1 MKRELFSFL
10 FLCRKPWGNVSFP
23 WFFILKGVRK
33 MTICSVNNVTKSFGG
48 NIIFENI
55 SLEIK
60 NGERVGLVGRNG
72 SGKTTIFQLL
82 TGMESL
88 DAGAIHMKKG
98 TRIGHVAQIPKFD
111 ESMTVYEVLSS
122 AFKIEKELER
132 EMRTLEKHMAEE
144 QESSVLQK
152 LMERYGIIQ
161 EKFAFLGGYEIEANI
176 MKVANG
182 LQVIELFPRSFL
194 ELSGGE
200 QTKVSLA
207 YMLLQKPDLLLLDE
221 PTNHLD
227 LFAVEW
233 LEQFLKEYNGTV
245 VVISHDRYFLDEVV
259 TKIFDLEDGEIHVYH
274 TNYSRFVEEKE
285 ERLLQEFQAFQE
297 QQKKIK
303 KMKEAIKR
311 LREWANQANPPNEGL
326 HKRARSMERALERM
340 EKLKKPIL
348 ERKQMGLQFEGQ
360 ERSGKDVIVMK
371 EVSKGFAEHL
381 LFNEANLHV
390 RFQERAAIVGR
401 NGTGKTTLLKLLL
414 EEIKPDAGEIRIGS
428 SVKIGYLSQH
438 AYGNMKSNVLEAF
451 RECVAVTEGEARHIL
466 AKFLFYGPAVFK
478 KVTQLSGGEK
488 MRLRLAQLMY
498 QDINFLILDE
508 PTNHLDIESREVLE
522 EALEQYNGTILA
534 VSHDRY
540 FLNKLFE
547 KTYWIDECKL
557 FEFAGNY
564 AWARQKWEEKLET
577 QVIKQQRQGR
587 KKIETVPVKK
597 KEVRNIEEIET
608 ELMHVEEDIY
618 TLECKMEQVV
628 DVEMLEQLYE
638 EKTKKELLRAELY
651 NALENIME

>member
-1 MKRELFSFL
+1 
-10 FLCRKPWGNVSFP
+10 
-23 WFFILKGVRK
+23 

-88 DAGAIHMKKG
+88 DAGTIHMKKG
-98 TRIGHVAQIPKFD
+98 TRIGHVAQIPRFD
-111 ESMTVYEVLSS
+111 EEMTVYDVLSS
-122 AFKIEKELER
+122 AFKAEKELER
-132 EMRTLEKHMAEE
+132 EMHDLEKNMAEE
-144 QESSVLQK
+144 QEPSTLQK
-152 LMERYGIIQ
+152 WMERYGVIQ

-182 LQVIELFPRSFL
+182 LQVTDLFSRAFV

-233 LEQFLKEYNGTV
+233 LEQFLKEYTGTV
-245 VVISHDRYFLDEVV
+245 IVISHDRYFLDEVV
-259 TKIFDLEDGEIHVYH
+259 TKIIDLEDGEVHVYH
-274 TNYSRFVEEKE
+274 TNYSQFVEEKE
-285 ERLLQEFQAFQE
+285 ERLLQEFQAYQE

-326 HKRARSMERALERM
+326 HKRARNMERALERM

-360 ERSGKDVIVMK
+360 ERSGKDVVLMK
-371 EVSKGFAEHL
+371 EVSKGFADQP
-381 LFNEANLHV
+381 LFEQANLHV

-414 EEIKPDAGEIRIGS
+414 EEIEPDAGEIRIGS

-451 RECVAVTEGEARHIL
+451 REYVAVTEGEARHIL

-547 KTYWIDECKL
+547 KTYWIDERKL

-564 AWARQKWEEKLET
+564 AWARQKWEEKVEK
-577 QVIKQQRQGR
+577 QVIKQKRQGR
-587 KKIETVPVKK
+587 KSVEMASVKK
-597 KEVRNIEEIET
+597 KEPRSFEEIEN
-608 ELMHVEEDIY
+608 ELMHIEEGIY
-618 TLECKMEQVV
+618 ALECEMEHVA
-628 DVEMLEQLYE
+628 DVERLEKLYE

-651 NALENIME
+651 NELENIAE

>member
-1 MKRELFSFL
+1 M
-10 FLCRKPWGNVSFP
+10 GNVSFP

-33 MTICSVNNVTKSFGG
+33 MTICSVNNVKKSFGG

-60 NGERVGLVGRNG
+60 NGERIGLVGRNG

-98 TRIGHVAQIPKFD
+98 TCIGHVAQIPKFNN
-111 ESMTVYEVLSS
+111 EMNVYDVLSS
-122 AFKIEKELER
+122 AFKKEKELEI
-132 EMRTLEKHMAEE
+132 EMHALEKNMAEE
-144 QESSVLQK
+144 QESSALQK
-152 LMERYGIIQ
+152 LMERYGVIQ
-161 EKFAFLGGYEIEANI
+161 ERYAFLGGYEIEANI

-182 LQVIELFPRSFL
+182 LQVTELFPRSFM

-233 LEQFLKEYNGTV
+233 LEQFLKEYTGTV
-245 VVISHDRYFLDEVV
+245 MVISHDRYFLDEVV

-274 TNYSRFVEEKE
+274 TNYSQFVEEKE
-285 ERLLQEFQAFQE
+285 ERLLQEFQAYQE

-326 HKRARSMERALERM
+326 HKRARNMERALERI
-340 EKLKKPIL
+340 EKLKRPIL
-348 ERKQMGLQFEGQ
+348 DRKQMGLQFEGQ
-360 ERSGKDVIVMK
+360 ERSGKDVVVMK
-371 EVSKGFAEHL
+371 EVSKGFDERS
-381 LFNEANLHV
+381 LFEKVNLHI

-414 EEIKPDAGEIRIGS
+414 KEMQQDAGEIRIGS

-438 AYGNMKSNVLEAF
+438 AYGNMKNNVLEAF
-451 RECVAVTEGEARHIL
+451 RDCVAVTEGEARHIL
-466 AKFLFYGPAVFK
+466 ARFLFYGPAVFK

-498 QDINFLILDE
+498 QDVNFLILDE

-547 KTYWIDECKL
+547 KTYLIDEHKL

-564 AWARQKWEEKLET
+564 AWARQKWEERIEK
-577 QVIKQQRQGR
+577 QVVKQKQQQQGN
-587 KKIETVPVKK
+587 KALEVMPIKK
-597 KEVRNIEEIET
+597 KKSRDLEAVEN
-608 ELMHVEEDIY
+608 ELMHIEEDIY
-618 TLECKMEQVV
+618 ALEFKMENVV

-638 EKTKKELLRAELY
+638 EKTKKEFLRAELY
-651 NALENIME
+651 NELENIVE

>member
-1 MKRELFSFL
+1 
-10 FLCRKPWGNVSFP
+10 
-23 WFFILKGVRK
+23 
-33 MTICSVNNVTKSFGG
+33 MTICSVNNVKKSFGG

-60 NGERVGLVGRNG
+60 NGERIGLVGRNG

-82 TGMESL
+82 TGIEGL
-88 DAGAIHMKKG
+88 DAGAIHVKKG
-98 TRIGHVAQIPKFD
+98 TRIGHVAQIPKFNN
-111 ESMTVYEVLSS
+111 EMNVYDVLSS
-122 AFKIEKELER
+122 AFKKEKELEI
-132 EMRTLEKHMAEE
+132 EMHALEKNMAEE
-144 QESSVLQK
+144 QESSALQK
-152 LMERYGIIQ
+152 LMERYGVIQ
-161 EKFAFLGGYEIEANI
+161 ERYAFLGGYEIEANI

-182 LQVIELFPRSFL
+182 LQVTELFPRSFM

-233 LEQFLKEYNGTV
+233 LEQFLKEYTGTV
-245 VVISHDRYFLDEVV
+245 MVISHDRYFLDEVV

-274 TNYSRFVEEKE
+274 TNYSQFVEEKE
-285 ERLLQEFQAFQE
+285 ERLLQEFQAYQE

-326 HKRARSMERALERM
+326 HKRARNMERALERI
-340 EKLKKPIL
+340 EKLKRPIL
-348 ERKQMGLQFEGQ
+348 DRKQMGLQFEGQ
-360 ERSGKDVIVMK
+360 ERSGKDVVVMK
-371 EVSKGFAEHL
+371 EVSKGFDERS
-381 LFNEANLHV
+381 LFEKVNLHI

-414 EEIKPDAGEIRIGS
+414 KEMQQDAGEIRIGS

-438 AYGNMKSNVLEAF
+438 AYGNMKNNVLEAF
-451 RECVAVTEGEARHIL
+451 RDCVAVTEGEARHIL
-466 AKFLFYGPAVFK
+466 ARFLFYGPAVFK

-498 QDINFLILDE
+498 QDVNFLILDE

-547 KTYWIDECKL
+547 KTYWIDENKL

-564 AWARQKWEEKLET
+564 AWARQKWEERIEK
-577 QVIKQQRQGR
+577 QVVKQKQQQQGN
-587 KKIETVPVKK
+587 KALEVMPIKK
-597 KEVRNIEEIET
+597 KKSRDLEAVEN
-608 ELMHVEEDIY
+608 ELMHIEEDIY
-618 TLECKMEQVV
+618 ALECKMEHVV

-638 EKTKKELLRAELY
+638 EKTKKEFLRAELY
-651 NALENIME
+651 NELENIVE

>member
-1 MKRELFSFL
+1 
-10 FLCRKPWGNVSFP
+10 
-23 WFFILKGVRK
+23 

-111 ESMTVYEVLSS
+111 EGMTVYDVLSS
-122 AFKIEKELER
+122 AFKAEKELER
-132 EMRTLEKHMAEE
+132 EMRTLENNMAEE

-152 LMERYGIIQ
+152 LMERYGVIQ

-285 ERLLQEFQAFQE
+285 ERLLQEFQAYQE

-360 ERSGKDVIVMK
+360 ERSGKDVVVME

-414 EEIKPDAGEIRIGS
+414 EEIEPDAGEIRIGS

-547 KTYWIDECKL
+547 KTYWIDGCKL

-587 KKIETVPVKK
+587 KSIETVPVKK
-597 KEVRNIEEIET
+597 KEVRNSEEIET

-618 TLECKMEQVV
+618 MLECKMEHVV

-651 NALENIME
+651 NELENIVE

>member
-1 MKRELFSFL
+1 M
-10 FLCRKPWGNVSFP
+10 GNVSFS

-48 NIIFENI
+48 NTIFENI

-72 SGKTTIFQLL
+72 SGKTTIFGLL

-111 ESMTVYEVLSS
+111 EAMTVYDVLSS
-122 AFKIEKELER
+122 AFKVEKELEK
-132 EMRTLEKHMAEE
+132 EMHALEKNMAVE
-144 QESSVLQK
+144 QEQSALEK
-152 LMERYGIIQ
+152 LMERYGVIQ
-161 EKFAFLGGYEIEANI
+161 EKFVFLGGYEIEANI

-182 LQVIELFPRSFL
+182 LQVTDLFSRVFT

-233 LEQFLKEYNGTV
+233 LEQFLKEYTGTV
-245 VVISHDRYFLDEVV
+245 MVISHDRYFLDEVV

-274 TNYSRFVEEKE
+274 TNYSQFVEEKE
-285 ERLLQEFQAFQE
+285 ERLLQEFQAYQE

-326 HKRARSMERALERM
+326 HKRARNMERALERI
-340 EKLKKPIL
+340 EKLKRPIL

-360 ERSGKDVIVMK
+360 ERSGKDVVVMK
-371 EVSKGFAEHL
+371 EVSKGFAGRP
-381 LFNEANLHV
+381 LFEQANLHV

-414 EEIKPDAGEIRIGS
+414 KEINPDVGEIRIGS

-438 AYGNMKSNVLEAF
+438 TYGNVKSNVLEAF
-451 RECVAVTEGEARHIL
+451 REYVAVTEGEARHIL
-466 AKFLFYGPAVFK
+466 ANFLFYGPAVFK

-564 AWARQKWEEKLET
+564 AWARQKWEEKLEK
-577 QVIKQQRQGR
+577 QVIKQKRQGR
-587 KKIETVPVKK
+587 KSVEMVPVKEK
-597 KEVRNIEEIET
+597 KARNLEEIEN

-618 TLECKMEQVV
+618 AIECEMEHVA
-628 DVEMLEQLYE
+628 DVERLEKLYE
-638 EKTKKELLRAELY
+638 EKTMKELLRAKLY
-651 NALENIME
+651 SELENIVE

>member
-1 MKRELFSFL
+1 
-10 FLCRKPWGNVSFP
+10 
-23 WFFILKGVRK
+23 

-132 EMRTLEKHMAEE
+132 EMRTLEKDMAEE

-161 EKFAFLGGYEIEANI
+161 EKFAFLGGYEIEVNI

-182 LQVIELFPRSFL
+182 LQVTELFPRSFL

-245 VVISHDRYFLDEVV
+245 MVISHDRYFLDEVV

-285 ERLLQEFQAFQE
+285 ERLLQEFQAYQE

-360 ERSGKDVIVMK
+360 ERSGKDVVVMK
-371 EVSKGFAEHL
+371 EVSKGFADHP
-381 LFNEANLHV
+381 LFNEVNLHV

-414 EEIKPDAGEIRIGS
+414 EQIEPDAGEIRIGS

-438 AYGNMKSNVLEAF
+438 AYGNRKSNVLEAF
-451 RECVAVTEGEARHIL
+451 REYVAVTEGEARHIL

-547 KTYWIDECKL
+547 KTYWIDEHKL

-564 AWARQKWEEKLET
+564 AWARQKWEERLET

-587 KKIETVPVKK
+587 KSIETAPVKK
-597 KEVRNIEEIET
+597 KEARNIEEIET

-618 TLECKMEQVV
+618 TLECTMEHVV
-628 DVEMLEQLYE
+628 DIKRLEQLYE

-651 NALENIME
+651 NELENIVE

>member
-1 MKRELFSFL
+1 M
-10 FLCRKPWGNVSFP
+10 GNVSFS

-48 NIIFENI
+48 NTIFENI

-72 SGKTTIFQLL
+72 SGKRTIFGLL

-111 ESMTVYEVLSS
+111 EVMTVYDVLSS
-122 AFKIEKELER
+122 AFKVEKELEK
-132 EMRTLEKHMAEE
+132 EMHALEKNMAVE
-144 QESSVLQK
+144 QEQSALEK
-152 LMERYGIIQ
+152 LMERYGVIQ

-182 LQVIELFPRSFL
+182 LQVTDLFSRVFT

-233 LEQFLKEYNGTV
+233 LEQFLKEYTGTV
-245 VVISHDRYFLDEVV
+245 IVISHDRYFLDEVV

-274 TNYSRFVEEKE
+274 TNYSQFVEEKE
-285 ERLLQEFQAFQE
+285 ERLLQEFQAYQE

-326 HKRARSMERALERM
+326 HKRARNMERALERI
-340 EKLKKPIL
+340 EKLKRPIL

-360 ERSGKDVIVMK
+360 ERSGKDVVVMK
-371 EVSKGFAEHL
+371 EVSKGFAGRP
-381 LFNEANLHV
+381 LFEQANLHV

-414 EEIKPDAGEIRIGS
+414 EEINPDVGEIRIGS

-438 AYGNMKSNVLEAF
+438 TYGNVKSNVLEAF
-451 RECVAVTEGEARHIL
+451 REYVAVTEGEARHIL

-564 AWARQKWEEKLET
+564 AWARQKWEEKLEK
-577 QVIKQQRQGR
+577 QVIKQKRQGR
-587 KKIETVPVKK
+587 KSVEMVPVKEK
-597 KEVRNIEEIET
+597 KARNLEEIEN

-618 TLECKMEQVV
+618 AIECEMEHVA
-628 DVEMLEQLYE
+628 DVERLEKLYE
-638 EKTKKELLRAELY
+638 EKTIKELLRAKLY
-651 NALENIME
+651 SELENIVE

>member
-1 MKRELFSFL
+1 
-10 FLCRKPWGNVSFP
+10 
-23 WFFILKGVRK
+23 
-33 MTICSVNNVTKSFGG
+33 MTICSVNNVMKSFGG

-72 SGKTTIFQLL
+72 SGKTTIFGLL
-82 TGMESL
+82 TGKESL

-111 ESMTVYEVLSS
+111 EVMTVYDVLSS
-122 AFKIEKELER
+122 AFKVEKELEK
-132 EMRTLEKHMAEE
+132 EMHALEKNMAVE
-144 QESSVLQK
+144 QEQSALEK
-152 LMERYGIIQ
+152 LMERYGVIQ

-182 LQVIELFPRSFL
+182 LQVTDLFSRVFT

-233 LEQFLKEYNGTV
+233 LEQFLKEYTGTV
-245 VVISHDRYFLDEVV
+245 IVISHDRYFLDEVV

-274 TNYSRFVEEKE
+274 TNYSQFVEEKE
-285 ERLLQEFQAFQE
+285 ERLLQEFQAYQE

-326 HKRARSMERALERM
+326 HKRARNMERALERI
-340 EKLKKPIL
+340 EKLKRPIL

-360 ERSGKDVIVMK
+360 ERSGKDVVVMK
-371 EVSKGFAEHL
+371 EVSKGFAGRP
-381 LFNEANLHV
+381 LFEQANLHV

-414 EEIKPDAGEIRIGS
+414 EEIIPDVGEIRIGS

-438 AYGNMKSNVLEAF
+438 TYGNVKSNVLEAF
-451 RECVAVTEGEARHIL
+451 REYVAVTEGEARHIL

-564 AWARQKWEEKLET
+564 AWARQKWEEKLEK
-577 QVIKQQRQGR
+577 QVIKQKRQGR
-587 KKIETVPVKK
+587 KSVEMVPVKEK
-597 KEVRNIEEIET
+597 KARNLEEIEN

-618 TLECKMEQVV
+618 AIECEMEHVA
-628 DVEMLEQLYE
+628 DVERLEKLYE
-638 EKTKKELLRAELY
+638 EKTMKELLRAKLY
-651 NALENIME
+651 SELENIVE

>member
-1 MKRELFSFL
+1 
-10 FLCRKPWGNVSFP
+10 
-23 WFFILKGVRK
+23 

-72 SGKTTIFQLL
+72 SGKTTIFGLL

-111 ESMTVYEVLSS
+111 EAMTVYDVLSS
-122 AFKIEKELER
+122 AFKVEKELEK
-132 EMRTLEKHMAEE
+132 EMHALEKNMAEE
-144 QESSVLQK
+144 QEQSSLQK
-152 LMERYGIIQ
+152 LMERYGVIQ

-182 LQVIELFPRSFL
+182 LQVTDLFSRVFT

-233 LEQFLKEYNGTV
+233 LEQFLKEYTGTV
-245 VVISHDRYFLDEVV
+245 MVISHDRYFLDEVV

-274 TNYSRFVEEKE
+274 TNYSQFVEEKE
-285 ERLLQEFQAFQE
+285 ERLLQEFQAYQE

-326 HKRARSMERALERM
+326 HKRARNMERALERI
-340 EKLKKPIL
+340 EKLKRPIL

-360 ERSGKDVIVMK
+360 ERSGKDVVVMK
-371 EVSKGFAEHL
+371 EVSKGFAGRP
-381 LFNEANLHV
+381 LFEQANLHV

-414 EEIKPDAGEIRIGS
+414 KEMEPEAGAIRVGS

-438 AYGNMKSNVLEAF
+438 TYENMKSNVLEAF
-451 RECVAVTEGEARHIL
+451 RENVAVTEGEARHIL

-564 AWARQKWEEKLET
+564 AWARQKWEEKLEK
-577 QVIKQQRQGR
+577 QVIKQKRQG
-587 KKIETVPVKK
+587 KKSVETVPVKE
-597 KEVRNIEEIET
+597 KEARNLEEIEN
-608 ELMHVEEDIY
+608 ELMHVEEDVYAI
-618 TLECKMEQVV
+618 ECEMEHVA
-628 DVEMLEQLYE
+628 DVERLEKLYE

-651 NALENIME
+651 NELENIVE

>member
-1 MKRELFSFL
+1 M
-10 FLCRKPWGNVSFP
+10 GNVSFS

-33 MTICSVNNVTKSFGG
+33 MTICSVNNVMKSFGG

-72 SGKTTIFQLL
+72 SGKTTIFGLL
-82 TGMESL
+82 TGKESL

-111 ESMTVYEVLSS
+111 EVMNVYDVLSS
-122 AFKIEKELER
+122 AFKVEKELEK
-132 EMRTLEKHMAEE
+132 EMHALEKNMAEE
-144 QESSVLQK
+144 QEQSSLQK
-152 LMERYGIIQ
+152 LMERYGVIQ

-182 LQVIELFPRSFL
+182 LQVTDLFPRVFT

-233 LEQFLKEYNGTV
+233 LEKFLKEYTGTV
-245 VVISHDRYFLDEVV
+245 MVISHDRYFLDEVV

-274 TNYSRFVEEKE
+274 TNYSQFVEEKE
-285 ERLLQEFQAFQE
+285 ERLLQEFQAYQE

-326 HKRARSMERALERM
+326 HKRARNMERALERI
-340 EKLKKPIL
+340 EKLKRPIL

-360 ERSGKDVIVMK
+360 ERSGKDVVVMK
-371 EVSKGFAEHL
+371 EVSKGFAGRP
-381 LFNEANLHV
+381 LFEQANLHV

-414 EEIKPDAGEIRIGS
+414 EEINPDVGEIRIGS

-438 AYGNMKSNVLEAF
+438 TYGNVKSNVLEAF
-451 RECVAVTEGEARHIL
+451 REYVAVTEGEARHIL

-564 AWARQKWEEKLET
+564 AWARQKWEEKLEK
-577 QVIKQQRQGR
+577 QVIKQKRQGR
-587 KKIETVPVKK
+587 KSVETVPVKE
-597 KEVRNIEEIET
+597 KEARNLEEIEN

-618 TLECKMEQVV
+618 AIECEMEHVA
-628 DVEMLEQLYE
+628 DVERLEKLYE
-638 EKTKKELLRAELY
+638 EKTKKELLRAKLY
-651 NALENIME
+651 SELENIVE

>member
-1 MKRELFSFL
+1 
-10 FLCRKPWGNVSFP
+10 
-23 WFFILKGVRK
+23 

-152 LMERYGIIQ
+152 LMERYGVIQ

-285 ERLLQEFQAFQE
+285 ERLLQEFQAYQE

-360 ERSGKDVIVMK
+360 ERSGKDVVVMK

-414 EEIKPDAGEIRIGS
+414 EEIEPDAGEIRIGS

-488 MRLRLAQLMY
+488 MRLRLAKLMY

-547 KTYWIDECKL
+547 KTYWIDGCKL

-587 KKIETVPVKK
+587 KSVETVSVKK

-618 TLECKMEQVV
+618 TLECKMEHVV

-638 EKTKKELLRAELY
+638 EKTKKELLRADLY

>member
-1 MKRELFSFL
+1 M
-10 FLCRKPWGNVSFP
+10 GNVSFP

-111 ESMTVYEVLSS
+111 EGMTVYDVLSS
-122 AFKIEKELER
+122 AFKAEKELER

-182 LQVIELFPRSFL
+182 LQVTELFPRSFV
-194 ELSGGE
+194 EISGGE

-245 VVISHDRYFLDEVV
+245 MVISHDRYFLDEVV

-285 ERLLQEFQAFQE
+285 ERLLQEFQAYQE

-360 ERSGKDVIVMK
+360 ERSGKDVVVMK

-414 EEIKPDAGEIRIGS
+414 EEIEPDAGEIRIGS

-547 KTYWIDECKL
+547 KTYWIDERKL

-587 KKIETVPVKK
+587 KNIETVPVKK

>member
-1 MKRELFSFL
+1 
-10 FLCRKPWGNVSFP
+10 
-23 WFFILKGVRK
+23 

-48 NIIFENI
+48 NTIFENI

-72 SGKTTIFQLL
+72 SGKTTIFGLL

-111 ESMTVYEVLSS
+111 EVMTVYDVLSS
-122 AFKIEKELER
+122 AFKVEKELEK
-132 EMRTLEKHMAEE
+132 EMHALEKNMAVE
-144 QESSVLQK
+144 QEQSALEK
-152 LMERYGIIQ
+152 LMERYGVIQ

-182 LQVIELFPRSFL
+182 LQVTDLFSRVFT

-233 LEQFLKEYNGTV
+233 LEQFLKEYTGTV
-245 VVISHDRYFLDEVV
+245 IVISHDRYFLDEVV

-274 TNYSRFVEEKE
+274 TNYSQFVEEKE
-285 ERLLQEFQAFQE
+285 ERLLQEFQAYQE

-326 HKRARSMERALERM
+326 HKRARNMERALERI
-340 EKLKKPIL
+340 EKLKRPIL

-360 ERSGKDVIVMK
+360 ERSGKDVVVMK
-371 EVSKGFAEHL
+371 EVSKGFAGRP
-381 LFNEANLHV
+381 LFEQANLHV

-414 EEIKPDAGEIRIGS
+414 EEMNPDVGEIRIGS

-438 AYGNMKSNVLEAF
+438 TYGNVKSNVLEAF
-451 RECVAVTEGEARHIL
+451 REYVAVTEGEARHIL

-478 KVTQLSGGEK
+478 KVTQLSGGER

-564 AWARQKWEEKLET
+564 AWARQKWEEKLEK
-577 QVIKQQRQGR
+577 QVIKQKRQGR
-587 KKIETVPVKK
+587 KSVETVPVKE
-597 KEVRNIEEIET
+597 KEARNLEEIEN

-618 TLECKMEQVV
+618 AIECEMEHVA
-628 DVEMLEQLYE
+628 DVERLEKLYE
-638 EKTKKELLRAELY
+638 EKTKKELLRAKLY
-651 NALENIME
+651 SDLENIVE

>member
-1 MKRELFSFL
+1 M
-10 FLCRKPWGNVSFP
+10 GNVSFSR
-23 WFFILKGVRK
+23 FFILKGVRK
-33 MTICSVNNVTKSFGG
+33 MTICSVNNITKSFGG

-88 DAGAIHMKKG
+88 DTGAIHMKKG

-111 ESMTVYEVLSS
+111 EGMTVYDVLNS
-122 AFKIEKELER
+122 AFKTEKELER
-132 EMRTLEKHMAEE
+132 EMRALEKNMEE
-144 QESSVLQK
+144 ELEPSALQK
-152 LMERYGIIQ
+152 LMERYGVIQ

-182 LQVIELFPRSFL
+182 LQVTELFPRTFL

-245 VVISHDRYFLDEVV
+245 MVISHDRYFLDEVV

-285 ERLLQEFQAFQE
+285 ERLLHEFQAYQE

-360 ERSGKDVIVMK
+360 ERSGKDVVVMK
-371 EVSKGFAEHL
+371 EVSKGFADHP

-414 EEIKPDAGEIRIGS
+414 EEMEPDAGEIRIGS

-438 AYGNMKSNVLEAF
+438 AYGNVKSNVLEAF
-451 RECVAVTEGEARHIL
+451 REYVAVTEGEARHIL

-547 KTYWIDECKL
+547 KTYWIDEHKL

-564 AWARQKWEEKLET
+564 AWARQKWVEKFET

-587 KKIETVPVKK
+587 KSIETAPVKK
-597 KEVRNIEEIET
+597 KEARNVEEIET

-618 TLECKMEQVV
+618 TLECKMEHVV

-651 NALENIME
+651 NELENIVE

>member
-1 MKRELFSFL
+1 
-10 FLCRKPWGNVSFP
+10 
-23 WFFILKGVRK
+23 

-48 NIIFENI
+48 NTIFENI

-72 SGKTTIFQLL
+72 SGKTTIFGLL

-111 ESMTVYEVLSS
+111 EAMTVYDVLSS
-122 AFKIEKELER
+122 AFKVEKELEK
-132 EMRTLEKHMAEE
+132 EMHALEKNMAVE
-144 QESSVLQK
+144 QEQSALEK
-152 LMERYGIIQ
+152 LMERYGVIQ

-182 LQVIELFPRSFL
+182 LQVTDLFSRVFT

-233 LEQFLKEYNGTV
+233 LEQFLKEYTGTV
-245 VVISHDRYFLDEVV
+245 MVISHDRYFLDEVV

-274 TNYSRFVEEKE
+274 TNYSQFVEEKE
-285 ERLLQEFQAFQE
+285 ERLLQEFQAYQE

-326 HKRARSMERALERM
+326 HKRARNMERALERI
-340 EKLKKPIL
+340 EKLKRPIL

-360 ERSGKDVIVMK
+360 ERSGKDVVVMK
-371 EVSKGFAEHL
+371 EVSKGFAGRP
-381 LFNEANLHV
+381 LFEQANLHV

-414 EEIKPDAGEIRIGS
+414 EEINPDVGEIRIGS

-438 AYGNMKSNVLEAF
+438 TYGNVKSNVLEAF
-451 RECVAVTEGEARHIL
+451 REYVAVTEGEARHIL

-564 AWARQKWEEKLET
+564 AWARQKWEEKLEK
-577 QVIKQQRQGR
+577 QVIKQKRQGR
-587 KKIETVPVKK
+587 KSVEMVPVKEK
-597 KEVRNIEEIET
+597 KARNLEEIEN

-618 TLECKMEQVV
+618 AIECEMEHVA
-628 DVEMLEQLYE
+628 DVERLEKLYE
-638 EKTKKELLRAELY
+638 EKTMKELLRAKLY
-651 NALENIME
+651 SELENIVE

>member
-1 MKRELFSFL
+1 
-10 FLCRKPWGNVSFP
+10 
-23 WFFILKGVRK
+23 

-111 ESMTVYEVLSS
+111 EGMTVYDVLSS
-122 AFKIEKELER
+122 AFKAEKELER
-132 EMRTLEKHMAEE
+132 EIRTLEKNMAEE
-144 QESSVLQK
+144 QETFALQK
-152 LMERYGIIQ
+152 LMERYGVIQ
-161 EKFAFLGGYEIEANI
+161 EKFAFLGGYEIEANM

-182 LQVIELFPRSFL
+182 LQVTELFPRSFL

-245 VVISHDRYFLDEVV
+245 MVISHDRYFLDEVV

-274 TNYSRFVEEKE
+274 TNYSQFVEEKE
-285 ERLLQEFQAFQE
+285 ERLLQEFQAYQE

-326 HKRARSMERALERM
+326 HKRARSMERALERI

-348 ERKQMGLQFEGQ
+348 ERKQMGLQFEGK
-360 ERSGKDVIVMK
+360 ERSGKDVVVMK
-371 EVSKGFAEHL
+371 EVSKGFADHP

-414 EEIKPDAGEIRIGS
+414 EEIEPDAGEIRIGS

-451 RECVAVTEGEARHIL
+451 REYVAVTEGEARHIL

-547 KTYWIDECKL
+547 KTYWIDEHKL

-564 AWARQKWEEKLET
+564 VWARQKWEEKLET

-587 KKIETVPVKK
+587 KNIETAPVKK
-597 KEVRNIEEIET
+597 KEVRNVEDIEA

-618 TLECKMEQVV
+618 MLECKMQHVV

-651 NALENIME
+651 NELGNIVE

>member
-1 MKRELFSFL
+1 
-10 FLCRKPWGNVSFP
+10 
-23 WFFILKGVRK
+23 
-33 MTICSVNNVTKSFGG
+33 MTICSVNNITKSFGG

-111 ESMTVYEVLSS
+111 EGMTVYDVLSS
-122 AFKIEKELER
+122 AFKAEKELER
-132 EMRTLEKHMAEE
+132 EMHTLEKNMAEE
-144 QESSVLQK
+144 REPSALQK
-152 LMERYGIIQ
+152 LMERYGVIQ
-161 EKFAFLGGYEIEANI
+161 EKFAFLGGYEIEANL

-182 LQVIELFPRSFL
+182 LQVTELFPRSFL

-245 VVISHDRYFLDEVV
+245 MVISHDRYFLDEVV

-274 TNYSRFVEEKE
+274 TNYSQFVEEKE
-285 ERLLQEFQAFQE
+285 ERLLQEFQAYQE

-360 ERSGKDVIVMK
+360 ERSGKDVVVMK
-371 EVSKGFAEHL
+371 EVSKGFAGHP

-414 EEIKPDAGEIRIGS
+414 EEIEPDAGEIRIGS

-451 RECVAVTEGEARHIL
+451 REYVAVTEGEARHIL

-547 KTYWIDECKL
+547 KTYWIDERKL

-564 AWARQKWEEKLET
+564 AWARQKWEERLET

-587 KKIETVPVKK
+587 KRIETAPIKK
-597 KEVRNIEEIET
+597 KEVRNVEEIET

-618 TLECKMEQVV
+618 TLECKMEHVV
-628 DVEMLEQLYE
+628 GVEMLEQLYE

-651 NALENIME
+651 NELENIVE

>member
-1 MKRELFSFL
+1 
-10 FLCRKPWGNVSFP
+10 
-23 WFFILKGVRK
+23 

-55 SLEIK
+55 SLEVK

-111 ESMTVYEVLSS
+111 EGMTVYDVLSS
-122 AFKIEKELER
+122 AFKAEKELER
-132 EMRTLEKHMAEE
+132 EMRTLEKYMAEE
-144 QESSVLQK
+144 REPSALQK
-152 LMERYGIIQ
+152 LMERYGVIQ
-161 EKFAFLGGYEIEANI
+161 EKFAFLGGYEIEANL

-182 LQVIELFPRSFL
+182 LQVTELFPRSFL

-245 VVISHDRYFLDEVV
+245 MVISHDRYFLDEVV

-274 TNYSRFVEEKE
+274 TNYSQFVDEKE
-285 ERLLQEFQAFQE
+285 ERLLQEFQAYQE

-326 HKRARSMERALERM
+326 HKRARSMERALERI

-360 ERSGKDVIVMK
+360 ERSGKDVVLMK
-371 EVSKGFAEHL
+371 EVSKGFAGHP

-438 AYGNMKSNVLEAF
+438 AHGNMKSNVLEAF
-451 RECVAVTEGEARHIL
+451 REYVAVTEGEARHIL

-547 KTYWIDECKL
+547 KTYWIDEHKL

-564 AWARQKWEEKLET
+564 AWARQKWEEKLEK

-587 KKIETVPVKK
+587 KSMATAPVKK
-597 KEVRNIEEIET
+597 KEVRNVEDIET

-618 TLECKMEQVV
+618 MLECKMEHVF

-638 EKTKKELLRAELY
+638 EKTKKELLRADLY
-651 NALENIME
+651 NELENIVE

>member
-1 MKRELFSFL
+1 
-10 FLCRKPWGNVSFP
+10 
-23 WFFILKGVRK
+23 

-132 EMRTLEKHMAEE
+132 EMRTLEKDMAEE
-144 QESSVLQK
+144 QGSSVLQK

-182 LQVIELFPRSFL
+182 LQVTELFPRSFL

-245 VVISHDRYFLDEVV
+245 MVISHDRYFLDEVV

-274 TNYSRFVEEKE
+274 TNYSQFVEEKE
-285 ERLLQEFQAFQE
+285 ERLLQEFQAYQE

-340 EKLKKPIL
+340 QKLKKPIL

-360 ERSGKDVIVMK
+360 DRSGKDVVVIK
-371 EVSKGFAEHL
+371 EVSKGFAHHP
-381 LFNEANLHV
+381 LFNEVNLHV

-414 EEIKPDAGEIRIGS
+414 EQIEPDAGEIRIGS

-438 AYGNMKSNVLEAF
+438 AYGNRKSNVLEAF
-451 RECVAVTEGEARHIL
+451 REYVAVTEGEARHIL

-547 KTYWIDECKL
+547 KTYWIDERKL

-564 AWARQKWEEKLET
+564 AWARQKWEERLET

-587 KKIETVPVKK
+587 KSIETAPVKK
-597 KEVRNIEEIET
+597 KEARNIEEIET

-618 TLECKMEQVV
+618 TLECTMEHVV
-628 DVEMLEQLYE
+628 DIKRLEQLYE

-651 NALENIME
+651 NELENIVE

>member
-1 MKRELFSFL
+1 
-10 FLCRKPWGNVSFP
+10 
-23 WFFILKGVRK
+23 

-122 AFKIEKELER
+122 AFKTEKELER

-144 QESSVLQK
+144 QEPSVLQK
-152 LMERYGIIQ
+152 LMERYGVIQ

-182 LQVIELFPRSFL
+182 LQVIELFPRPFL

-245 VVISHDRYFLDEVV
+245 MVISHDRYFLDEVV

-285 ERLLQEFQAFQE
+285 ERLLQEFQAYQE

-340 EKLKKPIL
+340 QKLKKPIL

-360 ERSGKDVIVMK
+360 DRSGKDVVVIK
-371 EVSKGFAEHL
+371 EVSKGFADHP
-381 LFNEANLHV
+381 LFNEVNLHV

-414 EEIKPDAGEIRIGS
+414 EEIEPDAGEIRIGS

-438 AYGNMKSNVLEAF
+438 AYGNMKSDVLEAF
-451 RECVAVTEGEARHIL
+451 REYVAVTEGEARHIL

-547 KTYWIDECKL
+547 KTYWIDERKL

-564 AWARQKWEEKLET
+564 AWARQKWEEKLGT
-577 QVIKQQRQGR
+577 QVIKQKRQGR
-587 KKIETVPVKK
+587 KSIETVPVKK
-597 KEVRNIEEIET
+597 IEVRNIEEIET

-618 TLECKMEQVV
+618 TLECKMEHVV

-651 NALENIME
+651 NELENIVE

>member
-1 MKRELFSFL
+1 
-10 FLCRKPWGNVSFP
+10 
-23 WFFILKGVRK
+23 

-60 NGERVGLVGRNG
+60 NGERIGLVGRNG
-72 SGKTTIFQLL
+72 SGKTTILQLL

-88 DAGAIHMKKG
+88 DEGAIHMKKG

-111 ESMTVYEVLSS
+111 EDMTVYDVLSS
-122 AFKIEKELER
+122 AFKEEKELER
-132 EMRTLEKHMAEE
+132 EMHALEKHMAEE
-144 QESSVLQK
+144 REPSALQK
-152 LMERYGIIQ
+152 LMERYGLIQ

-182 LQVIELFPRSFL
+182 LQVTELFPRSFM

-233 LEQFLKEYNGTV
+233 LEQFLKEYTGTV
-245 VVISHDRYFLDEVV
+245 MVISHDRYFLDEVV
-259 TKIFDLEDGEIHVYH
+259 TKIFDLEDGEIHVYY
-274 TNYSRFVEEKE
+274 TNYSQFVEEKE
-285 ERLLQEFQAFQE
+285 ERLLQEFQAYQE

-326 HKRARSMERALERM
+326 HKRARNMERALERI
-340 EKLKKPIL
+340 EKLKRPIL
-348 ERKQMGLQFEGQ
+348 DRKQMGLQFEGQ
-360 ERSGKDVIVMK
+360 ERSGKDVVVMK
-371 EVSKGFAEHL
+371 EVSKGFADKS
-381 LFNEANLHV
+381 LFEKANLHI

-414 EEIKPDAGEIRIGS
+414 EEMKQDAGEIRIGS

-438 AYGNMKSNVLEAF
+438 AYGNMKNNVLEAF
-451 RECVAVTEGEARHIL
+451 RDCVAVTEGEARHIL
-466 AKFLFYGPAVFK
+466 ARFLFYGPAVFK

-498 QDINFLILDE
+498 QDVNFLILDE

-547 KTYWIDECKL
+547 KTYWIDEHKL
-557 FEFAGNY
+557 FEFVGNY
-564 AWARQKWEEKLET
+564 AWARQKWEERIEK
-577 QVIKQQRQGR
+577 QVAKQKQQQQGN
-587 KKIETVPVKK
+587 KVLKVIPIKK
-597 KEVRNIEEIET
+597 KESRNLEEVEN

-618 TLECKMEQVV
+618 AIECEMEHLA
-628 DVEMLEQLYE
+628 DVEKLEKLYE
-638 EKTKKELLRAELY
+638 EKMKKELLRVDLY
-651 NALENIME
+651 NELENIVE

>member
-1 MKRELFSFL
+1 
-10 FLCRKPWGNVSFP
+10 
-23 WFFILKGVRK
+23 

-111 ESMTVYEVLSS
+111 EGMTVYDVLSS
-122 AFKIEKELER
+122 AFKAEKELER
-132 EMRTLEKHMAEE
+132 EMRTLEKNMAEE
-144 QESSVLQK
+144 LEPSALQR
-152 LMERYGIIQ
+152 LMERYGVIQ
-161 EKFAFLGGYEIEANI
+161 EKFAFLGGYEIEANM

-182 LQVIELFPRSFL
+182 LQVTELFPRSFL

-233 LEQFLKEYNGTV
+233 LEQFLKEYNGTIM
-245 VVISHDRYFLDEVV
+245 VISHDRYFLDEVV

-285 ERLLQEFQAFQE
+285 ERLLHEFQAYQE

-360 ERSGKDVIVMK
+360 ERSGKDVVVMK
-371 EVSKGFAEHL
+371 KVSKGFADHP

-451 RECVAVTEGEARHIL
+451 REYVAVTEGEARHIL

-547 KTYWIDECKL
+547 KTYWIDERKL
-557 FEFAGNY
+557 LEFAGNY
-564 AWARQKWEEKLET
+564 AWARQKWEEKLEK

-587 KKIETVPVKK
+587 KSMETAPVKK
-597 KEVRNIEEIET
+597 KEARNVEEIET

-618 TLECKMEQVV
+618 TLECKMEHVG

-638 EKTKKELLRAELY
+638 EKTKKELLRADLY
-651 NALENIME
+651 NELENIVE

>member
-1 MKRELFSFL
+1 M
-10 FLCRKPWGNVSFP
+10 GNVSFP

-33 MTICSVNNVTKSFGG
+33 MTICSVNNITKSFGG

-82 TGMESL
+82 TGMENV
-88 DAGAIHMKKG
+88 DVGAIHMKKG

-111 ESMTVYEVLSS
+111 DGITVYDVLSS
-122 AFKIEKELER
+122 AFKAEKELER
-132 EMRTLEKHMAEE
+132 EMHALEKNMAEE
-144 QESSVLQK
+144 LGPFALEK

-161 EKFAFLGGYEIEANI
+161 ERFAFLGGYEIEANI

-182 LQVIELFPRSFL
+182 LQVAELCSRLFT

-233 LEQFLKEYNGTV
+233 LEQFLKEYVGTV
-245 VVISHDRYFLDEVV
+245 MVISHDRYFLDEVV
-259 TKIFDLEDGEIHVYH
+259 TKILDLEDGEIHVYH
-274 TNYSRFVEEKE
+274 TNYSQFIKEKE
-285 ERLLQEFQAFQE
+285 ERLLQEFQAYQE

-326 HKRARSMERALERM
+326 HKRARNMERALERI
-340 EKLKKPIL
+340 EKLKRPIL

-360 ERSGKDVIVMK
+360 ERSGKDVVVMK
-371 EVSKGFAEHL
+371 EVSKGFADRA
-381 LFNEANLHV
+381 LFEKVNLHI

-414 EEIKPDAGEIRIGS
+414 EEIQQDAGEIRIGS

-438 AYGNMKSNVLEAF
+438 AYGNMKNNVLEAF

-466 AKFLFYGPAVFK
+466 ARFLFYGPTVFK

-547 KTYWIDECKL
+547 KTYWIDEHKL

-564 AWARQKWEEKLET
+564 AWARQKWEERIEK
-577 QVIKQQRQGR
+577 QVVKQKQQGS
-587 KKIETVPVKK
+587 KALEMIPI
-597 KEVRNIEEIET
+597 KEQESRNLEKVEN
-608 ELMHVEEDIY
+608 ELMHIEEDIY
-618 TLECKMEQVV
+618 ALECKMENVV

-638 EKTKKELLRAELY
+638 EKTKKELLRADLY
-651 NALENIME
+651 NELENIVE

>member
-1 MKRELFSFL
+1 
-10 FLCRKPWGNVSFP
+10 
-23 WFFILKGVRK
+23 
-33 MTICSVNNVTKSFGG
+33 MTICSVNNVKKSFGG

-60 NGERVGLVGRNG
+60 NGERIGLVGRNG

-82 TGMESL
+82 TGIEGL
-88 DAGAIHMKKG
+88 DAGAIHVKKG
-98 TRIGHVAQIPKFD
+98 TRIGHVAQIPKFNN
-111 ESMTVYEVLSS
+111 EMNVYDVLSS
-122 AFKIEKELER
+122 AFKKEKELEI
-132 EMRTLEKHMAEE
+132 EMHALEKNMAEE
-144 QESSVLQK
+144 QESSALQK
-152 LMERYGIIQ
+152 LMERYGVIQ
-161 EKFAFLGGYEIEANI
+161 ERYAFLGGYEIEANI

-182 LQVIELFPRSFL
+182 LQVTELFPRSFM

-233 LEQFLKEYNGTV
+233 LEQFLKEYTGTV
-245 VVISHDRYFLDEVV
+245 MVISHDRYFLDEVV

-274 TNYSRFVEEKE
+274 TNYSQFVEEKE
-285 ERLLQEFQAFQE
+285 ERLLQEFQAYQE

-326 HKRARSMERALERM
+326 HKRARNMERALERI
-340 EKLKKPIL
+340 EKLKRPIL
-348 ERKQMGLQFEGQ
+348 DRKQMGLQFEGQ
-360 ERSGKDVIVMK
+360 ERSGKDVVVMK
-371 EVSKGFAEHL
+371 EVSKGFAERS
-381 LFNEANLHV
+381 LFEKVNLHI

-414 EEIKPDAGEIRIGS
+414 KEMQQDTGEIRIGS

-438 AYGNMKSNVLEAF
+438 AYGNMKNNVLEAF
-451 RECVAVTEGEARHIL
+451 RDCVAVTEGEARHIL
-466 AKFLFYGPAVFK
+466 ARFLFYGPAVFK

-498 QDINFLILDE
+498 QDVNFLILDE

-547 KTYWIDECKL
+547 KTYWIDEHKL

-564 AWARQKWEEKLET
+564 AWARQKWEERIEK
-577 QVIKQQRQGR
+577 QVAKQKQQQQQQQQGNR
-587 KKIETVPVKK
+587 ALEVMPIKK
-597 KEVRNIEEIET
+597 KKARNLEEVES
-608 ELMHVEEDIY
+608 ELMHIEEDIY
-618 TLECKMEQVV
+618 ALECKMEHVV

-638 EKTKKELLRAELY
+638 EKTKKEFLRAELY
-651 NALENIME
+651 NELENIVE

>member
-1 MKRELFSFL
+1 M
-10 FLCRKPWGNVSFP
+10 GNVSFS

-144 QESSVLQK
+144 QETSVLQK

-182 LQVIELFPRSFL
+182 LQVTELFPRSFV
-194 ELSGGE
+194 EISGGE

-285 ERLLQEFQAFQE
+285 ERLLQEFQAYQE

-360 ERSGKDVIVMK
+360 ERSGKDVVVMK

-414 EEIKPDAGEIRIGS
+414 EEIEPDAGEIRIGS

-587 KKIETVPVKK
+587 KSVETVSVKK

-618 TLECKMEQVV
+618 TLECKMEHVV

-638 EKTKKELLRAELY
+638 EKTKKGLLRADLY
-651 NALENIME
+651 NELENIVE

>member
-1 MKRELFSFL
+1 
-10 FLCRKPWGNVSFP
+10 
-23 WFFILKGVRK
+23 

-72 SGKTTIFQLL
+72 SGKTTIFGLL

-111 ESMTVYEVLSS
+111 EVLTVYDVLSA
-122 AFKIEKELER
+122 AFKVEKELEK
-132 EMRTLEKHMAEE
+132 EMHALEKNMAEE
-144 QESSVLQK
+144 QEQSSLQK
-152 LMERYGIIQ
+152 LMERYGVIQ

-182 LQVIELFPRSFL
+182 LQVTDLFSRVFT

-233 LEQFLKEYNGTV
+233 LEQFLKEYTGTV
-245 VVISHDRYFLDEVV
+245 MVISHDRYFLDEVV

-274 TNYSRFVEEKE
+274 TNYSQFVEEKE
-285 ERLLQEFQAFQE
+285 ERLLQEFQAYQE

-326 HKRARSMERALERM
+326 HKRARNMERALERI
-340 EKLKKPIL
+340 EKLKRPIL

-360 ERSGKDVIVMK
+360 ERSGKDVVVMK
-371 EVSKGFAEHL
+371 EVSKGFAGRP
-381 LFNEANLHV
+381 LFEQANLHV

-414 EEIKPDAGEIRIGS
+414 EEINPDVGEIRIGS

-438 AYGNMKSNVLEAF
+438 TYGNLKSNVLEAF
-451 RECVAVTEGEARHIL
+451 REYVAVTEGEARHIL

-564 AWARQKWEEKLET
+564 AWARQKWEEKLEK
-577 QVIKQQRQGR
+577 QVIKQKRQGR
-587 KKIETVPVKK
+587 KSVEMVPVKEK
-597 KEVRNIEEIET
+597 KARNLEEIEN

-618 TLECKMEQVV
+618 AIECEMEHVA
-628 DVEMLEQLYE
+628 DVERLEKLYE
-638 EKTKKELLRAELY
+638 EKTMKELLRAKLY
-651 NALENIME
+651 SELENIVE

>member
-1 MKRELFSFL
+1 
-10 FLCRKPWGNVSFP
+10 
-23 WFFILKGVRK
+23 
-33 MTICSVNNVTKSFGG
+33 MTICSVNNVMKSFGG

-72 SGKTTIFQLL
+72 SGKTTIFGLL
-82 TGMESL
+82 TGKESL

-111 ESMTVYEVLSS
+111 EVMNVYDVLSS
-122 AFKIEKELER
+122 AFKVEKELEK
-132 EMRTLEKHMAEE
+132 EMHALEKNMAVE
-144 QESSVLQK
+144 QEQSALEK
-152 LMERYGIIQ
+152 LMERYGVIQ

-182 LQVIELFPRSFL
+182 LQVTDLFSRVFT

-233 LEQFLKEYNGTV
+233 LEQFLKEYTGTV
-245 VVISHDRYFLDEVV
+245 IVISHDRYFLDEVV

-274 TNYSRFVEEKE
+274 TNYSQFVEEKE
-285 ERLLQEFQAFQE
+285 ERLLQEFQAYQE

-326 HKRARSMERALERM
+326 HKRARNMERALERI
-340 EKLKKPIL
+340 EKLKRPIL

-360 ERSGKDVIVMK
+360 ERSGKDVVVMK
-371 EVSKGFAEHL
+371 EVSKGFAGRP
-381 LFNEANLHV
+381 LFEQANLHV

-414 EEIKPDAGEIRIGS
+414 KEMEPDAGAIRMGS

-438 AYGNMKSNVLEAF
+438 AYENMKSNVLEAF
-451 RECVAVTEGEARHIL
+451 RENVAVTEGEARHIL

-547 KTYWIDECKL
+547 KTYWIDGCQL

-564 AWARQKWEEKLET
+564 AWARQKWEEKLEK
-577 QVIKQQRQGR
+577 QVIKQKRQGR
-587 KKIETVPVKK
+587 KSVEMVPVKEK
-597 KEVRNIEEIET
+597 KARNLEEIEN

-618 TLECKMEQVV
+618 AIECEMEHVA
-628 DVEMLEQLYE
+628 DVERLEKLYE
-638 EKTKKELLRAELY
+638 EKTMKELLRAKLY
-651 NALENIME
+651 SELENIVE

>member
-1 MKRELFSFL
+1 M
-10 FLCRKPWGNVSFP
+10 GNVSFS

-33 MTICSVNNVTKSFGG
+33 MTICSVNNVMKSFGG

-82 TGMESL
+82 TGMEGL

-144 QESSVLQK
+144 QETSVLQK

-182 LQVIELFPRSFL
+182 LQVTELFPRSFV
-194 ELSGGE
+194 EISGGE

-245 VVISHDRYFLDEVV
+245 MVISHDRYFLDEVV

-285 ERLLQEFQAFQE
+285 ERLLQEFQAYQE

-360 ERSGKDVIVMK
+360 ERSGKDVVVMK

-414 EEIKPDAGEIRIGS
+414 EEIEPDAGEIRIGS

-547 KTYWIDECKL
+547 KTYWIDERKL

-587 KKIETVPVKK
+587 KNIETVPVKK

-651 NALENIME
+651 NELENIVE

>member
-1 MKRELFSFL
+1 
-10 FLCRKPWGNVSFP
+10 
-23 WFFILKGVRK
+23 

-72 SGKTTIFQLL
+72 SGKTTIFGLL

-111 ESMTVYEVLSS
+111 EAMTVYDVLSS
-122 AFKIEKELER
+122 AFKVEKELEK
-132 EMRTLEKHMAEE
+132 EMHALEKNMAEE
-144 QESSVLQK
+144 QEQSSLQK
-152 LMERYGIIQ
+152 LMERYGVIQ

-182 LQVIELFPRSFL
+182 LQVTNLFSRVFT

-233 LEQFLKEYNGTV
+233 LEQFLKEYTGTV
-245 VVISHDRYFLDEVV
+245 MVISHDRYFLDEVV

-274 TNYSRFVEEKE
+274 TNYSQFVEEKE
-285 ERLLQEFQAFQE
+285 ERLLQEFQAYQE

-326 HKRARSMERALERM
+326 HKRARNMERALERI
-340 EKLKKPIL
+340 EKLKRPIL

-360 ERSGKDVIVMK
+360 ERSGKDVVVMK
-371 EVSKGFAEHL
+371 EVSKGFAGRP
-381 LFNEANLHV
+381 LFEQANLHV

-414 EEIKPDAGEIRIGS
+414 KEMEPEAGAIRVGS

-438 AYGNMKSNVLEAF
+438 TYENMKSNVLEAF
-451 RECVAVTEGEARHIL
+451 RENVAVTEGEARHIL

-564 AWARQKWEEKLET
+564 AWARQKWEEKLEK
-577 QVIKQQRQGR
+577 QVIKQKRQG
-587 KKIETVPVKK
+587 KKSVETVPVKE
-597 KEVRNIEEIET
+597 KEARNLEEIEN
-608 ELMHVEEDIY
+608 ELMHVEEDVYAI
-618 TLECKMEQVV
+618 ECEMEHVA
-628 DVEMLEQLYE
+628 DVERLEKLYE

-651 NALENIME
+651 NELENIVE

>member
-1 MKRELFSFL
+1 M
-10 FLCRKPWGNVSFP
+10 GNVSFS

-72 SGKTTIFQLL
+72 SGKTTIFGLL
-82 TGMESL
+82 TGRESL

-111 ESMTVYEVLSS
+111 EAMTVYDVLSS
-122 AFKIEKELER
+122 AFKVEKELEK
-132 EMRTLEKHMAEE
+132 EMHALEKNMAVE
-144 QESSVLQK
+144 QEQSALEK
-152 LMERYGIIQ
+152 LMERYGVIQ

-182 LQVIELFPRSFL
+182 LQVTDLFSRVFT

-233 LEQFLKEYNGTV
+233 LEQFLKEYTGTV
-245 VVISHDRYFLDEVV
+245 MVISHDRYFLDEVV

-274 TNYSRFVEEKE
+274 TNYSQFVEEKE
-285 ERLLQEFQAFQE
+285 EKLLQEFQAYQE

-326 HKRARSMERALERM
+326 HKRARNMERALERI
-340 EKLKKPIL
+340 EKLKRPIL

-360 ERSGKDVIVMK
+360 ERSGKDVVVMK
-371 EVSKGFAEHL
+371 EVSKGFAGRP
-381 LFNEANLHV
+381 LFEQANLHV

-414 EEIKPDAGEIRIGS
+414 EEINPDVGEIRIGS

-438 AYGNMKSNVLEAF
+438 TYGNVKSNVLEAF
-451 RECVAVTEGEARHIL
+451 REYVAVTEGEARHIL

-564 AWARQKWEEKLET
+564 AWARQKWEEKLEK
-577 QVIKQQRQGR
+577 QVIKQKRQGR
-587 KKIETVPVKK
+587 KSVEMVPVKEK
-597 KEVRNIEEIET
+597 KARNLEEIEN
-608 ELMHVEEDIY
+608 ELMHVEEDMYAI
-618 TLECKMEQVV
+618 ECEMEHVD
-628 DVEMLEQLYE
+628 DVERLEKLYE
-638 EKTKKELLRAELY
+638 EKTKKELLRAKLY
-651 NALENIME
+651 NELENIVE

>member
-1 MKRELFSFL
+1 
-10 FLCRKPWGNVSFP
+10 
-23 WFFILKGVRK
+23 

-182 LQVIELFPRSFL
+182 LQVTELFPRSFL

-245 VVISHDRYFLDEVV
+245 MVISHDRYFLDEVV

-274 TNYSRFVEEKE
+274 TNYSQFVEEKE
-285 ERLLQEFQAFQE
+285 ERLLQEFQAYQE

-326 HKRARSMERALERM
+326 HKRARSMERALERI

-360 ERSGKDVIVMK
+360 ERSGKDVVVMK
-371 EVSKGFAEHL
+371 EVSKGFAGHP

-414 EEIKPDAGEIRIGS
+414 EEIEPDAGEVRIGS

-451 RECVAVTEGEARHIL
+451 REYVAVTEGEARHIL

-488 MRLRLAQLMY
+488 MRLKLAQLMY

-547 KTYWIDECKL
+547 KTYWIDERKL

-564 AWARQKWEEKLET
+564 AWARQKWEERIET

-587 KKIETVPVKK
+587 KSIETAPVKK
-597 KEVRNIEEIET
+597 KEARNIEEIET

-618 TLECKMEQVV
+618 TLECKMEHVV

-651 NALENIME
+651 NELENIVE

>member
-1 MKRELFSFL
+1 
-10 FLCRKPWGNVSFP
+10 
-23 WFFILKGVRK
+23 
-33 MTICSVNNVTKSFGG
+33 MTICSVNNVKKSFGG

-60 NGERVGLVGRNG
+60 NGERIGLVGRNG

-98 TRIGHVAQIPKFD
+98 TCIGHVAQIPKFNN
-111 ESMTVYEVLSS
+111 EMNVYDVLSS
-122 AFKIEKELER
+122 AFKKEKELEI
-132 EMRTLEKHMAEE
+132 EMHALEKNMAEE
-144 QESSVLQK
+144 QESSALQK
-152 LMERYGIIQ
+152 LMERYGVIQ
-161 EKFAFLGGYEIEANI
+161 ERYAFLGGYEIEANI

-182 LQVIELFPRSFL
+182 LQVTELFPRSFM

-207 YMLLQKPDLLLLDE
+207 YMLLQKPNLLLLDE

-233 LEQFLKEYNGTV
+233 LEQFLKEYTGTV
-245 VVISHDRYFLDEVV
+245 MVISHDRYFLDEVV

-274 TNYSRFVEEKE
+274 TNYSQFVEEKE
-285 ERLLQEFQAFQE
+285 ERLLQEFQAYQE

-326 HKRARSMERALERM
+326 HKRARNMERALERI
-340 EKLKKPIL
+340 EKLKRPIL
-348 ERKQMGLQFEGQ
+348 DRKQMGLQFEGQ
-360 ERSGKDVIVMK
+360 ERSGKDVVVMK
-371 EVSKGFAEHL
+371 EVSKGFDERS
-381 LFNEANLHV
+381 LFEKVNLHI

-414 EEIKPDAGEIRIGS
+414 KEMQQDAGEIRIGS

-438 AYGNMKSNVLEAF
+438 AYGNMKNNVLEAF
-451 RECVAVTEGEARHIL
+451 RDCVAVTEGEARHIL
-466 AKFLFYGPAVFK
+466 ARFLFYGPAVFK

-498 QDINFLILDE
+498 QDVNFLILDE

-547 KTYWIDECKL
+547 KTYWIDEHKL

-564 AWARQKWEEKLET
+564 AWARQKWEERIEK
-577 QVIKQQRQGR
+577 QVVKQKQQQQGN
-587 KKIETVPVKK
+587 KALEVMPIKK
-597 KEVRNIEEIET
+597 KKSRDLEAVEN
-608 ELMHVEEDIY
+608 ELMHIEEDIY
-618 TLECKMEQVV
+618 ALECKMENVV

-638 EKTKKELLRAELY
+638 EKTKKEFLRAELY
-651 NALENIME
+651 NELENIVE

>member
-1 MKRELFSFL
+1 
-10 FLCRKPWGNVSFP
+10 
-23 WFFILKGVRK
+23 

-111 ESMTVYEVLSS
+111 EGMTVYDVLSS

-132 EMRTLEKHMAEE
+132 EMHALEKHMAEE
-144 QESSVLQK
+144 QESSALQR
-152 LMERYGIIQ
+152 LMERYGVIQ
-161 EKFAFLGGYEIEANI
+161 EKFAFLSGYEIEANI

-182 LQVIELFPRSFL
+182 LQVTELFPRSFL

-245 VVISHDRYFLDEVV
+245 MVISHDRYFLDEVV

-274 TNYSRFVEEKE
+274 TNYSQFVEEKE
-285 ERLLQEFQAFQE
+285 ERLLQEFQAYQE

-360 ERSGKDVIVMK
+360 ERSGKDVVVMK
-371 EVSKGFAEHL
+371 EVSKGFADHP
-381 LFNEANLHV
+381 LFNEVNLHV

-401 NGTGKTTLLKLLL
+401 NGAGKTTLLKLLL
-414 EEIKPDAGEIRIGS
+414 EEIEPDAGEIRIGS

-451 RECVAVTEGEARHIL
+451 REYVAVTEGEARHIL

-547 KTYWIDECKL
+547 KTYWIDERKL

-564 AWARQKWEEKLET
+564 AWARQKWEEKLEK
-577 QVIKQQRQGR
+577 QVTKQKHQGR
-587 KKIETVPVKK
+587 KGMETAPVKK
-597 KEVRNIEEIET
+597 KESRNVEEIET

-638 EKTKKELLRAELY
+638 EKMKKELLRAELY
-651 NALENIME
+651 NELENIVE

>member
-1 MKRELFSFL
+1 
-10 FLCRKPWGNVSFP
+10 
-23 WFFILKGVRK
+23 
-33 MTICSVNNVTKSFGG
+33 MTICSVNNVMKSFGG

-72 SGKTTIFQLL
+72 SGKTTIFGLL
-82 TGMESL
+82 TGKESL

-111 ESMTVYEVLSS
+111 EVMTVYDVLSS
-122 AFKIEKELER
+122 AFKVEKELEK
-132 EMRTLEKHMAEE
+132 EMHALEKNMAVE
-144 QESSVLQK
+144 QEQSALEK
-152 LMERYGIIQ
+152 LMERYGVIQ

-182 LQVIELFPRSFL
+182 LQVTDLFSRVFT

-233 LEQFLKEYNGTV
+233 LEQFLKEYTGTV
-245 VVISHDRYFLDEVV
+245 IVISHDRYFLDEVV

-274 TNYSRFVEEKE
+274 TNYSQFVEEKE
-285 ERLLQEFQAFQE
+285 ERLLQEFQAYQE

-326 HKRARSMERALERM
+326 HKRARNMERALERI
-340 EKLKKPIL
+340 EKLKRPIL

-360 ERSGKDVIVMK
+360 ERSGKDVVVMK
-371 EVSKGFAEHL
+371 EVSKGFAGRP
-381 LFNEANLHV
+381 LFEQANLHV

-414 EEIKPDAGEIRIGS
+414 EEINPDVGEIRIGS

-438 AYGNMKSNVLEAF
+438 TYGNVKSNVLEAF
-451 RECVAVTEGEARHIL
+451 REYVAITEGEARHIL

-564 AWARQKWEEKLET
+564 AWARQKWEEKLEK
-577 QVIKQQRQGR
+577 QVIKQKRQGR
-587 KKIETVPVKK
+587 KSVEMVPVKEK
-597 KEVRNIEEIET
+597 KARNLEEIEN

-618 TLECKMEQVV
+618 AIECEMEHVA
-628 DVEMLEQLYE
+628 DVERLEKLYE
-638 EKTKKELLRAELY
+638 EKTMKELLRAKLY
-651 NALENIME
+651 SELENIVE

>member
-1 MKRELFSFL
+1 
-10 FLCRKPWGNVSFP
+10 
-23 WFFILKGVRK
+23 

-111 ESMTVYEVLSS
+111 EGMTVYDVLSS
-122 AFKIEKELER
+122 AFKAEKELER
-132 EMRTLEKHMAEE
+132 EMRTLENNMAEE
-144 QESSVLQK
+144 REPSALQK
-152 LMERYGIIQ
+152 LMERYGVIQ
-161 EKFAFLGGYEIEANI
+161 EKFAFLGGYEIEASL

-182 LQVIELFPRSFL
+182 LQVTELFPRSFL

-200 QTKVSLA
+200 QTKISLA

-285 ERLLQEFQAFQE
+285 ERLLQEFQAYQE

-360 ERSGKDVIVMK
+360 ERSGKDVVVMK

-414 EEIKPDAGEIRIGS
+414 EEIEPDAGEIRIGS

-466 AKFLFYGPAVFK
+466 AEFLFYGPAVFK

-547 KTYWIDECKL
+547 KTYWIDECTL

-587 KKIETVPVKK
+587 KSMETVPVKK

-618 TLECKMEQVV
+618 TLECKMEHVV

-638 EKTKKELLRAELY
+638 EKMKKELLRAELY
-651 NALENIME
+651 NELENIVE

>member
-1 MKRELFSFL
+1 
-10 FLCRKPWGNVSFP
+10 
-23 WFFILKGVRK
+23 

-132 EMRTLEKHMAEE
+132 EMRTLEKDMAEE

-182 LQVIELFPRSFL
+182 LQVTELFPRSFV
-194 ELSGGE
+194 EISGGE

-245 VVISHDRYFLDEVV
+245 MVISHDRYFLDEVV

-285 ERLLQEFQAFQE
+285 ERLLQEFQAYQE

-360 ERSGKDVIVMK
+360 ERSGKDVVVMK

-414 EEIKPDAGEIRIGS
+414 EEIEPDAGEIRIGS

-547 KTYWIDECKL
+547 KTYWIDERKL

-587 KKIETVPVKK
+587 KSMETVPVKK

-651 NALENIME
+651 NELENIVE

>member
-1 MKRELFSFL
+1 
-10 FLCRKPWGNVSFP
+10 
-23 WFFILKGVRK
+23 

-48 NIIFENI
+48 NTIFENI

-72 SGKTTIFQLL
+72 SGKTTIFGLL

-111 ESMTVYEVLSS
+111 EAMTVYDVLSS
-122 AFKIEKELER
+122 AFKVEKELEK
-132 EMRTLEKHMAEE
+132 EMHALEKNMAVE
-144 QESSVLQK
+144 QEQSALEK
-152 LMERYGIIQ
+152 LMERYGVIQ

-182 LQVIELFPRSFL
+182 LQVTDLFSRVFT

-233 LEQFLKEYNGTV
+233 LEQFLKEYTGTV
-245 VVISHDRYFLDEVV
+245 MVISHDRYFLDEVV

-274 TNYSRFVEEKE
+274 TNYSQFVEEKE
-285 ERLLQEFQAFQE
+285 ERLLQEFQAYQE

-326 HKRARSMERALERM
+326 HKRARNMERALERI
-340 EKLKKPIL
+340 EKLKRPIL

-360 ERSGKDVIVMK
+360 ERSGKDVVVMK
-371 EVSKGFAEHL
+371 EVSKGFAGRP
-381 LFNEANLHV
+381 LFEQANLHV

-414 EEIKPDAGEIRIGS
+414 KEINPDVGEIRIGS

-438 AYGNMKSNVLEAF
+438 TYGNVKSNVLEAF
-451 RECVAVTEGEARHIL
+451 REYVAVTEGEARHIL

-564 AWARQKWEEKLET
+564 AWARQKWKEKLEK
-577 QVIKQQRQGR
+577 QVIKQKRQGR
-587 KKIETVPVKK
+587 KSVEMVPVKEK
-597 KEVRNIEEIET
+597 KARNLEEIEN

-618 TLECKMEQVV
+618 AIECEMEHVA
-628 DVEMLEQLYE
+628 DVERIEKLYE
-638 EKTKKELLRAELY
+638 EKTMKELLRAKLY
-651 NALENIME
+651 SELENIVE